1 MPVKVLKFDLDVGE
15 SPLSQS
21 TLIEVRTSNPDSTAD
36 NSQNKDPTI
45 DEVQAR
51 FKVVVLFQSSAYLR
65 RFLKSSSNATG
76 SLTVRMF

>member
-1 MPVKVLKFDLDVGE
+1 MMPVKVLKFDLDVGE
-15 SPLSQS
+15 SPLSES

-51 FKVVVLFQSSAYLR
+51 FKVVVFCQSRVYLR
-65 RFLKSSSNATG
+65 RFL
-76 SLTVRMF
+76 M